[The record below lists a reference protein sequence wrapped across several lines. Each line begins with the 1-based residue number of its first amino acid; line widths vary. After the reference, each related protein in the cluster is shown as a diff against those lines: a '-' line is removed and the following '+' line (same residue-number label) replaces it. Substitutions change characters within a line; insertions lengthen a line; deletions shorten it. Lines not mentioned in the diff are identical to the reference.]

1 MSLATSAAQ
10 SLPLRVEQPCSK
22 DTCSGEVVAIETR
35 CAREIYFRC
44 APALSDRQDAD
55 FEYQVR
61 RFYRCLPRLLQQAG
75 SDTSHVFLERV
86 FFEDFARDMDTFQR
100 VRAEAYYQAG
110 IPEEEL
116 PATTYIQQPPCRR
129 TQKLEMQIYA
139 VAPKSPGS
147 VSVQTIHDG
156 TTGTTG
162 KLLEIA
168 GVRHLYIADINGL
181 SDDKKNPGTFRQQ
194 SDRMFQKC
202 ATMLAQHGVRFP
214 DVLRTWCYL
223 HDIDNTYAEF
233 NLSRNE
239 FFQQEGVQRL
249 PASTGIEAT
258 LWPLQARC
266 SMDLY
271 AVLNPE
277 RATVELMHTPTLN
290 EAAEYGSSFARGMK
304 VDLPDKTML
313 FISGTASID
322 EFGVTVH
329 VGDVRKQMERM
340 LLNIREL
347 LHAQGAT
354 FANLT
359 QAASFLKRAEY
370 LELYE
375 LVLEEWGISKLPNT
389 FVEAGVCRPEL
400 LCEMEAIAVIP
411 KH

>member
-1 MSLATSAAQ
+1 MSPATSAAHC
-10 SLPLRVEQPCSK
+10 LPLRVEQPCTK
-22 DTCSGEVVAIETR
+22 ETCSGEVVAIETPY
-35 CAREIYFRC
+35 AKEIYFRC
-44 APALSDRQDAD
+44 APTLSNQQDTD
-55 FEYQVR
+55 FEHQVR
-61 RFYRCLPRLLQQAG
+61 RFYRCLPRLLGQSGA
-75 SDTSHVFLERV
+75 DVSHVVLERV
-86 FFEDFARDMDTFQR
+86 FFEDFARDMNTFQQ
-100 VRAEAYYQAG
+100 VRAEAYHAAG
-110 IPEEEL
+110 VPEDEL
-116 PATTYIQQPPCRR
+116 PATTHIQQPPCRR

-139 VAPKSPGS
+139 VVPKEPGS
-147 VSVQTIHDG
+147 VAIRTLRDKA
-156 TTGTTG
+156 TGTTA
-162 KLLEIA
+162 KLLDIA
-168 GVRHLYIADINGL
+168 GCQHLYIADINGV
-181 SDDKKNPGTFRQQ
+181 SGDASHPVTFRQQ

-202 ATMLAQHGVRFP
+202 ADLLAQHGVRFP
-214 DVLRTWCYL
+214 HVLRTWCYL
-223 HDIDNTYAEF
+223 FDIDNNYAEF
-233 NLSRNE
+233 NLSRNA
-239 FFQQEGVQRL
+239 FFQREGVRRL
-249 PASTGIEAT
+249 PASTGIEAR
-258 LWPLQARC
+258 LWPLEAQC

-271 AVLNPE
+271 ALLNPE
-277 RATVELMHTPTLN
+277 KATIELMHTPTLN

-322 EFGVTVH
+322 ERGVTVH
-329 VGDVRKQMERM
+329 RGDTRKQMERM

>member
-1 MSLATSAAQ
+1 MSPATSAAC
-10 SLPLRVEQPCSK
+10 SLPLRVEQPCGK
-22 DTCSGEVVAIETR
+22 ETCSGEVVAIETPY
-35 CAREIYFRC
+35 AREIYFRC
-44 APALSDRQDAD
+44 APTLSPQQETD
-55 FEYQVR
+55 FEHQVQ
-61 RFYRCLPRLLQQAG
+61 RFYRCLPRLLGQSGA
-75 SDTSHVFLERV
+75 DTSHVVLERV
-86 FFEDFARDMDTFQR
+86 FFEDFARDMNTFQQ
-100 VRAEAYYQAG
+100 VRAEAYYRAG

-139 VAPKSPGS
+139 VVPKRPGS
-147 VSVQTIHDG
+147 VTVRTFRDQA
-156 TTGTTG
+156 TGTTA
-162 KLLEIA
+162 KLLDIA
-168 GVRHLYIADINGL
+168 GCQHLYIADIHGT
-181 SDDKKNPGTFRQQ
+181 SGDPSNPGTFRQQ
-194 SDRMFQKC
+194 SDRMFQNC
-202 ATMLAQHGVRFP
+202 ADLLAQYGVRFP
-214 DVLRTWCYL
+214 EVLRTWCYL
-223 HDIDNTYAEF
+223 FDIDNTYAEF

-239 FFQQEGVQRL
+239 FFKREGVQRL
-249 PASTGIEAT
+249 PASTGIEAK
-258 LWPLQARC
+258 LWPLEALC

-271 AVLNPE
+271 ALLNPE
-277 RATVELMHTPTLN
+277 NATIELMHTPTLN

-322 EFGVTVH
+322 ERGVTVH
-329 VGDVRKQMERM
+329 LGDTRKQMERM

-375 LVLEEWGISKLPNT
+375 LVLEEWGISQLPNT

-411 KH
+411 KR